1 MSRRWLPFM
10 LTVAAEAALVSWGIL
25 SLHRGNADACAL
37 LMFLAVLCGGAA
49 LMVVP
54 EREW

>member
-1 MSRRWLPFM
+1 MARWFPFM
-10 LTVAAEAALVSWGIL
+10 LTVAAEATLVSWGIL

-54 EREW
+54 EREG